1 MAGWQNA
8 FCGELYNSLS
18 ERGRF
23 LGSLNVAQAA
33 LHGILDE
40 ELCIKEGRILFSTY
54 EACNVIL
61 YRTLDINLSPYLV
74 ILSYKN
80 VSLLYLYKADMQ
92 IPRAALNNWRALQEK
107 IEFPKSVSLSLNPSD
122 ATKWRRERERN
133 AANFGIGGVGAP
145 TTTRSQGQKSSQ
157 NRFPKHLTIVPILW
171 HPKALNNTNY
181 KII

>member
-1 MAGWQNA
+1 MALWQNA
-8 FCGELYNSLS
+8 FCGELYKSLS

-40 ELCIKEGRILFSTY
+40 ELCIKEGRILFST
-54 EACNVIL
+54 CNVIL
-61 YRTLDINLSPYLV
+61 NRSLDINLSQYRV

-80 VSLLYLYKADMQ
+80 VSLLYLSKADMQ

-122 ATKWRRERERN
+122 ATKWRRERERGMLRTL
-133 AANFGIGGVGAP
+133 ASGASALP
-145 TTTRSQGQKSSQ
+145 LLKSCCR
-157 NRFPKHLTIVPILW
+157 NLL
-171 HPKALNNTNY
+171 LL
-181 KII
+181 